1 MIKATM
7 MIKTISEPVET
18 YMVVNFR
25 IREIN
30 RVICKLVRI
39 SMLIKKKPKKMF
51 KMIEELRKN
60 LLKK

>member
-39 SMLIKKKPKKMF
+39 SMLIKKK
-51 KMIEELRKN
+51 
-60 LLKK
+60 LKKCSK

>member
-7 MIKTISEPVET
+7 MIKTISEPVEI

-39 SMLIKKKPKKMF
+39 SMLIKKN
-51 KMIEELRKN
+51 LRKCS
-60 LLKK
+60 K